1 VWRGWGVRLPWSAMH
16 GVNQVP
22 DADQAADD
30 ATIRSTQTEALANV
44 LAVLQLCG
52 AGKLR
57 CSEKTQRPAAATVA
71 AVAEVLAG
79 GDFYPTEPIAALAW
93 PLLIQAGGLAELAG
107 GRLQLTTKGRA
118 ALGRPPA
125 ETIRTLWRCWVNR
138 AVIDELSRVEHIK
151 GQRTANTLTSAKTRR
166 QKVATALSRCPVDE
180 WVAIDDL
187 FTRMRRGGLSPTVAR
202 SDRALWRL
210 YLTDPEYGSLGYVG
224 FADWPILEGRYTLA
238 VLFEYAGTLG
248 LFDLD
253 YTDPAGARDD
263 FRGNWGTDELD
274 YLSRYDGLRAVR
286 LNALGAYALGLA
298 DRYQAPAVDPA
309 VAGALKVLPNLD
321 IVVTGELPPADR
333 LTLDAYAQR
342 TADRVWALR
351 EATLLAALDAG
362 RSLDQL
368 HDFLAVRATHELP
381 NPVTTLLADVAARAG
396 RLRNLGVVR
405 LVECAD
411 PALATLIAGD
421 RRLRGVCQPV
431 GDRHLA
437 IAIDREPEFR
447 KALRALGHIL
457 PTDTPV

>member
-1 VWRGWGVRLPWSAMH
+1 VRGA
-16 GVNQVP
+16 NEVP
-22 DADQAADD
+22 NAGQSGDD
-30 ATIRSTQTEALANV
+30 ATVRSTQAEALANV
-44 LAVLQLCG
+44 LAVLQLCS

-57 CSEKTQRPAAATVA
+57 CSEKTQRPAATTVT

-79 GDFYPTEPIAALAW
+79 GDFYPTEPIAAFAW

-125 ETIRTLWRCWVNR
+125 ETIRTLWRCWVGK

-151 GQRTANTLTSAKTRR
+151 GQRTANTLTSGKTRR
-166 QKVATALSRCPVDE
+166 QTVATALSRCRVDE

-187 FTRMRRGGLSPTVAR
+187 FDKMQRGGLSPTVAR

-210 YLTDPEYGSLGYVG
+210 YLTDPQYGSLGYAG

-253 YTDPAGARDD
+253 YTDPVGARDD

-286 LNALGAYALGLA
+286 LNALGAYALGLTGG
-298 DRYQAPAVDPA
+298 YQAPAADAA

-333 LTLDAYAQR
+333 LMLDAYAER

-362 RSLDQL
+362 RSLGQL
-368 HDFLAVRATHELP
+368 REFLAARATHELP
-381 NPVTTLLADVAARAG
+381 NPVTTLLADVTARTG
-396 RLRNLGVVR
+396 RLRNLGVIR
-405 LVECAD
+405 LVECTD
-411 PALATLIAGD
+411 PALATLIASD
-421 RRLRGVCQPV
+421 RRLRGLCQPV

-437 IAIDREPEFR
+437 VAIDREPEFR

-457 PTDTPV
+457 PTDTPA